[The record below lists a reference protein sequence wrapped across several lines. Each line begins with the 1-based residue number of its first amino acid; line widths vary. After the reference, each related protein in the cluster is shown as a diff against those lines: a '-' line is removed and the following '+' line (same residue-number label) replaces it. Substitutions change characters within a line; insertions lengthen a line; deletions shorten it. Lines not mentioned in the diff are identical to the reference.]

1 MKKIF
6 FFLSFVFKIILFI
19 SIYNTIHAKNLDK
32 YYDEDNISN
41 YFSGIISLKDNDYAN
56 SYKFLKQLGGL
67 EDSHYSYSRSY
78 QFTLLNLGKFNE
90 AFDYAKKLENKK
102 LDNFESNLIIGI
114 FYLKKGQY
122 EKANKYFKKIT
133 KLENKEPLK
142 VLLSYSLK
150 NWISFSQ
157 INLSEALTLIEDMPN
172 GFESL
177 KTIQKTFAHCYY
189 SSKITEQKFDELIN
203 IKKTDLTRFNFF
215 YANYLFKIGKKDK
228 AISVIDK
235 SLKSTPRNLLL
246 NQLNIDLSKNNK
258 AIRNNKFN
266 CKKISNVI
274 AEIFYITSSAF
285 SSQSLYAF
293 SNFYLN
299 IAKFLNEDFVSY
311 DTLYAENLYRMNKT
325 HEARNAYNTIKKK
338 GSIYDWYASK
348 QITNILIKKK
358 QKKKAIEFLSKN
370 YEKINSPSVYTT
382 YDFADFLKSSEQFQK
397 SIFQYSLVLESIDK
411 NHYLYAGASEGRGVA
426 FERSNQWEKAEIDL
440 LNSLSVSPNQA
451 YVINYLAYSWIEKGM
466 NIEKSLKMLE
476 KANKLKKNDGYIID
490 SLGWA
495 LFKLKKYK
503 KAKEYLEIAVRI
515 MPADPIVNDHFGDSL
530 WMNNKNIQA
539 RYYWNYVLNLKKTE
553 AKLKKD
559 IKRKLIFGIDLK
571 F

>member
-114 FYLKKGQY
+114 FYLKKRQY

-133 KLENKEPLK
+133 KLENKEPLQ

-215 YANYLFKIGKKDK
+215 YANYLLKIGKKDK

-266 CKKISNVI
+266 CKKISNII

-325 HEARNAYNTIKKK
+325 QEASNAYNTKKKK

-370 YEKINSPSVYTT
+370 YKKINNPSAYTT

-476 KANKLKKNDGYIID
+476 KANKLKKNDGYIMD

>member
-6 FFLSFVFKIILFI
+6 FFLSFIFKIIFFI

-114 FYLKKGQY
+114 FYLKKRQY

-215 YANYLFKIGKKDK
+215 YANYLLKIGKKDK

-266 CKKISNVI
+266 CKKISNII

-325 HEARNAYNTIKKK
+325 QEARNAYNTIKKK

-358 QKKKAIEFLSKN
+358 TK
-370 YEKINSPSVYTT
+370 
-382 YDFADFLKSSEQFQK
+382 
-397 SIFQYSLVLESIDK
+397 
-411 NHYLYAGASEGRGVA
+411 
-426 FERSNQWEKAEIDL
+426 
-440 LNSLSVSPNQA
+440 
-451 YVINYLAYSWIEKGM
+451 
-466 NIEKSLKMLE
+466 EKS
-476 KANKLKKNDGYIID
+476 Y
-490 SLGWA
+490 
-495 LFKLKKYK
+495 
-503 KAKEYLEIAVRI
+503 
-515 MPADPIVNDHFGDSL
+515 
-530 WMNNKNIQA
+530 
-539 RYYWNYVLNLKKTE
+539 
-553 AKLKKD
+553 
-559 IKRKLIFGIDLK
+559 
-571 F
+571 